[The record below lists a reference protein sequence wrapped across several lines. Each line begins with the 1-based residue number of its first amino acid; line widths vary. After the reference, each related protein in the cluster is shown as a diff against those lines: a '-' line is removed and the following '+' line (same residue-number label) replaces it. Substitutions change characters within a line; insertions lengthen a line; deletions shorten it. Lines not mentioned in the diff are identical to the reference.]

1 MKNYKNKGKKM
12 RSTCIVKGV
21 TLLYFN
27 TVIRWTRF
35 KDMNKR
41 LGGDWTKSHLFLFK
55 RMCAYC
61 FINMQNLEL
70 GVIYGIAR
78 LVFITV
84 LHRLINCPTPKTDFY
99 NYLLEK
105 LL

>member
-1 MKNYKNKGKKM
+1 M
-12 RSTCIVKGV
+12 RSTGIVKGV

-27 TVIRWTRF
+27 TVIRWTHF
-35 KDMNKR
+35 KDMKKR
-41 LGGDWTKSHLFLFK
+41 LGGDWTKSHLFLYK

-70 GVIYGIAR
+70 GSDLWDCEIGLYHSSAQ
-78 LVFITV
+78 
-84 LHRLINCPTPKTDFY
+84 INQLFNTKNSFY

-105 LL
+105 LLWNE